1 MMSLI
6 SVKFGLATSRKK
18 RGEIGKEEI
27 KLSALVI
34 TSVLGIWGQYYD
46 K

>member
-1 MMSLI
+1 MISLI

-18 RGEIGKEEI
+18 REIGKEEI